1 MGLTP
6 QARDDMA
13 ASAPAITESQSR
25 DAMRR
30 VGTVRAVLL
39 MTRPLQI
46 ALIAAVF
53 ANGVLLAAWRGDSAG
68 PATTAVAAAW
78 PALLLIVLAAA
89 AIHLA
94 NEAADHET
102 DRRTRRT
109 PFSGGSGALAASS
122 LSPRVPLALALALSG
137 LVVVLALMAT
147 GSGAIQPAATA
158 LLLLGLAGGLAYSLP
173 PVAVERRGWGEPL
186 NAVLGA
192 LLLPLYG
199 VAALAGAAIV
209 LDVVAFLPFF
219 FVAFASV
226 MATAWP
232 DRAADGATGKTT
244 MQVRLS
250 PVTLRR
256 IALGAA
262 VAFILSTFLSAATD
276 AIPLA
281 FAGLAVTPL
290 LVLGLHRYT
299 RVTSPLANVA
309 AMVALSVLTT
319 VALIGA
325 LAGSGRLV

>member
-1 MGLTP
+1 MSLV
-6 QARDDMA
+6 QQVRDDMA
-13 ASAPAITESQSR
+13 ASAPATVEPQPVDSTRQ
-25 DAMRR
+25 
-30 VGTVRAVLL
+30 VGAVRAVLL
-39 MTRPLQI
+39 MTRPAQI
-46 ALIAAVF
+46 VLIVAVF
-53 ANGVLLAAWRGDSAG
+53 LNGALLAVWRGDLTG
-68 PATTAVAAAW
+68 PATSVLPVAW

-232 DRAADGATGKTT
+232 DRAADGATGKAT